1 MVIVQPG
8 KKQHTM
14 VVRASSPGSSVS
26 TISRDTSTEPRFV
39 GLLPSLLGTAFR
51 SQTYEC
57 FITDYAPHSTET
69 WAGLPT
75 NLSIIPA
82 TSWLQAAIAVAPTDP
97 VLNNALTAMALA
109 QVGRMTRRPDLLLV
123 GRKLYTEAL
132 SGLNRR
138 LKGGDECFT
147 DTTIAAMQE
156 GSSEGR
162 SKSWQSHV
170 KGASA
175 LIQLRGRANFSTP
188 LSNRVFLGAQI
199 AEFIASVGSR
209 KPSANASLWSQA
221 CQSTTTDPSFISPLR
236 LFEILHTLP
245 AIMRDAENISPVY
258 IAEERTADSVSDAL
272 VSVMQNCHDFE
283 TRLTEWY
290 NDLEARY
297 QNDHRGIRPQPN
309 APLFID
315 ETETTVESKLY
326 WFEPST
332 LYSRLPRNSAARIF
346 PFFICFPNPDIAF
359 QIMLHWT
366 GLLLMH
372 ITLHLTRSRF
382 GQARPGISLPVIG
395 QFKFTNDARSLALL
409 IAQSLEYF
417 VHPDMGLLGT
427 NLIGFPLS
435 SAQRYFQHAGT
446 KEQLWFDV
454 IFQRIGEMKS
464 GLRGFLD
471 DMAQRRTVK
480 LVSPWHRTSLK

>member
-1 MVIVQPG
+1 
-8 KKQHTM
+8 M
-14 VVRASSPGSSVS
+14 VVRTSSPGFAAP
-26 TISRDTSTEPRFV
+26 TISRHATTDPSFV
-39 GLLPSLLGTAFR
+39 GLLPSLLSTAFR
-51 SQTYEC
+51 SQTYEY
-57 FITDYAPHSTET
+57 FITNYAPRSTET
-69 WAGLPT
+69 WARLPT
-75 NLSIIPA
+75 DLSIIPS

-97 VLNNALTAMALA
+97 VLNNGLTAMALA
-109 QVGRMTRRPDLLLV
+109 QVGRMTRRPDLLL
-123 GRKLYTEAL
+123 GGHKLYTEAL

-147 DTTIAAMQE
+147 DTTLAAVTTLSMQE

-162 SKSWQSHV
+162 SKSWASHV

-175 LIQLRGRANFSTP
+175 LIQLRGKANFSTP

-199 AEFIASVGSR
+199 AELIAAVGSR
-209 KPSANASLWSQA
+209 KRSVNASLWSQA
-221 CQSTTTDPSFISPLR
+221 CQSPTTDPSFDSPLR
-236 LFEILHTLP
+236 LFEILHILP
-245 AIMRDAENISPVY
+245 EIMGDAESISPASHPEEQ
-258 IAEERTADSVSDAL
+258 IADKVGESL
-272 VSVMQNCHDFE
+272 VSVMQKCHDFE

-297 QNDHRGIRPQPN
+297 QSDHRGIRPQPK
-309 APLFID
+309 APLVFD
-315 ETETTVESKLY
+315 VADTTLRAKLY
-326 WFEPST
+326 WFQPST
-332 LYSRLPRNSAARIF
+332 LYSGLPRDSAARIF

-359 QIMLHWT
+359 QIVLHWT

-372 ITLHLTRSRF
+372 ITMHLMYSRF
-382 GQARPGISLPVIG
+382 GQSRPKTALPDIG
-395 QFKFTNDARSLALL
+395 RFAFTNDARSLALL

-435 SAQRYFQHAGT
+435 SAQRYFQHAGAR
-446 KEQLWFDV
+446 EQLWFDV

-471 DMAQRRTVK
+471 DMARRRTVK
-480 LVSPWHRTSLK
+480 LVSPWHPTSLR